1 MRNISGAVLAGLC
14 VLFLLPATLPAL
26 DFVQAKTDKPKSQGA
41 GKGGQQGQQSQGQ
54 GEFRL
59 DFMVDFSVK
68 DARRCA
74 ADNNLVGQ
82 KPLPPG
88 VRKNLARGKPLP
100 PGIAKRNLPTS
111 FVKQLPGHQGYEWRM
126 AGTDLVLIS
135 TADNV
140 VREIAE
146 DVFE

>member
-1 MRNISGAVLAGLC
+1 MRSMSRAILVGLC

-26 DFVQAKTDKPKSQGA
+26 DFVQAKPGKPKSQGA
-41 GKGGQQGQQSQGQ
+41 GKGGQQGQGQ
-54 GEFRL
+54 GEFTL
-59 DFMVDFSVK
+59 DFMVDFNAK
-68 DARRCA
+68 DARRYA

-100 PGIAKRNLPTS
+100 PGIAKRSLPTP

-135 TADNV
+135 IADNV

-146 DVFE
+146 GVFE